1 MKITDL
7 KIDGFGVW
15 HDLTLRGLSP
25 ELTVFYGP
33 NEAGKSTLMQFMRS
47 ILYGMSPTRRERYLP
62 PVVGGRP
69 GGWLKVDTE
78 NGPLTISR
86 YADRGPT
93 DVGKVTIITASGE
106 EQGDRLLREAL
117 EHVDEP
123 TYNNIFAVGLREVQE
138 LNSLS
143 DTAAAQ
149 WMYRLTSGLDR
160 ISLYDVIHM
169 LEGTRLRLLN
179 SWEEKSELRSLVSQ
193 RETLQGELEE
203 LITKG
208 RRWAQ
213 SAVKLRELAEEVDA
227 RQAEAKALTARAR
240 RLEVA
245 ISLKPLWIK
254 RNKIDDQLERFTGLQ
269 HVEPNT
275 LEVLDDFN
283 KRIEEH
289 ERERDVLR
297 GQRRQLRD
305 EANRLNINDSLVRN
319 SCRLNGL
326 LEQTDWLQA
335 TERRAAE
342 LADEVKQLEARLAS
356 ENERLAHEW
365 TGAGSHPPRIT
376 SDIVEQLTPQIRAI
390 ESAAQLVDAA
400 KHELEVHK
408 TGESEFRTQ
417 IESATTNGEQMGLP
431 TDLEATTDLVTKLR
445 RRQQLEQRIKGTEG
459 EAETLQIQARDLV
472 EEQVIPIELFV
483 LLGMFFVAGIALFV
497 TWWLLPASIL
507 GKYGGWWAAGGI
519 ATSTIVA
526 LYKFTKETWATE
538 RFDHC
543 HYQLE
548 SLAEKVES
556 AETELA
562 DLDHEL
568 AHNGG
573 SVALRLQHA
582 ERHLAEL
589 ERLLPVESQRR
600 EVAQALGNAERRLQ
614 LAEEKYAAAKTSW
627 KSRLRA
633 LGLPESITAETIA
646 SMASQCDRLA
656 ELEARI
662 ENRRDDMQRRQRE
675 HHIVTQRIVALAEET
690 GLRLTSPTS
699 TAHLA
704 AGEPPVADTAKDPKK
719 DRLKEKEKITQI
731 TRHASAPLEQLEHL
745 RTQYHQHTQRVEQR
759 KGIRERAKT
768 LRLEARKHAQAA
780 IGYRR
785 RREALFQ
792 KCGVSDEPELR
803 QLIAKLA
810 EVEEHRNKRAATTRE
825 IIAAIGKHGTEADFA
840 SFLSEDQIGRLEH
853 DWEALSAQS
862 EELDRHLK
870 DALQRRGAMV
880 EQQRTAAAD
889 QSLALK
895 QIELDVVEQQIR
907 KAIDAWRERAA
918 VSLFLERIREDYEQH
933 RQPETLREASEYMR
947 QLTDGK
953 YTRIW
958 TPLAHDIL
966 FVDNAEGQALS
977 VQVLSRGTRE
987 QLFVSLR
994 LALVAAYA
1002 RRGIHLPMIL
1012 DDVFVNYDA
1021 GRTRTACSVLRDFA
1035 RQGHQLLVFT
1045 CHEHVWQMFKDINV
1059 DCRRIPNRYDEVLEH
1074 LEAPRPEP
1082 VPELLPEPLPE
1093 PVPELLPEPVMV
1105 TVEPEPV
1112 APAPEPP
1119 RLPTRKR
1126 RRVRRKPRVVK
1137 QVVEEPEL
1145 IIEETEEVTYADK
1158 VASEIEYWWD
1168 STVPAAETNGH
1179 IWHEEDSGLGYLPE
1193 PEIRQ
1198 RW

>member
-69 GGWLKVDTE
+69 GGWLKVETE

-93 DVGKVTIITASGE
+93 DVGKVTIITADGE

-179 SWEEKSELRSLVSQ
+179 SWEEKSELRSLISQ

-213 SAVKLRELAEEVDA
+213 SAVKLRELAEEVDT

-283 KRIEEH
+283 KRLEEH
-289 ERERDVLR
+289 ERERDILR

-305 EANRLNINDSLVRN
+305 ESKRLNINDSLVRN

-417 IESATTNGEQMGLP
+417 IESATTNGEKMGLP
-431 TDLEATTDLVTKLR
+431 TDLESATDLVTKLR

-538 RFDHC
+538 RFDQC

-548 SLAEKVES
+548 MLAEKVES
-556 AETELA
+556 AEVEL
-562 DLDHEL
+562 DNLDHEL
-568 AHNGG
+568 SHTGG

-600 EVAQALGNAERRLQ
+600 EVAQALSNAERRLQ
-614 LAEEKYAAAKTSW
+614 LAEEKFAAAKTNW
-627 KSRLRA
+627 KGRLRA

-662 ENRRDDMQRRQRE
+662 DNRRDDMQRRQRD
-675 HHIVTQRIVALAEET
+675 HSIVSQRIFALAEET
-690 GLRLTSPTS
+690 GLRLNQPAS

-704 AGEPPVADTAKDPKK
+704 AGEPPAADTAKEPKK
-719 DRLKEKEKITQI
+719 DRPKEKVTQPS
-731 TRHASAPLEQLEHL
+731 RQASTPLEQLDHL
-745 RTQYHQHTQRVEQR
+745 RAQYHQHTQRVEQR

-768 LRLEARKHAQAA
+768 LRLDARKHAQAA

-785 RREALFQ
+785 RRETLFQ

-810 EVEEHRNKRAATTRE
+810 EVEELRNKRAATTRE
-825 IIAAIGKHGTEADFA
+825 IIAAIGKHGTEVDFA
-840 SFLSEDQIGRLEH
+840 PFLSDDQIGRLEH
-853 DWEALSAQS
+853 DWESLSAQS

-966 FVDNAEGQALS
+966 FVDNAEGQPLS

-1035 RQGHQLLVFT
+1035 RQGHQLMVFT

-1059 DCRRIPNRYDEVLEH
+1059 DCRRIPNRHGEVEEL
-1074 LEAPRPEP
+1074 LEAPQPEPIPESLPEPIPAPVVASVEPEPFIPEPEP
-1082 VPELLPEPLPE
+1082 VPP
-1093 PVPELLPEPVMV
+1093 
-1105 TVEPEPV
+1105 
-1112 APAPEPP
+1112 PAPKPQ
-1119 RLPTRKR
+1119 K
-1126 RRVRRKPRVVK
+1126 VRSQRKPRRVEKVVA
-1137 QVVEEPEL
+1137 EPEL
-1145 IIEETEEVTYADK
+1145 IIEETEEVTYEDA
-1158 VASEIEYWWD
+1158 ASAATEIEYWWD
-1168 STVPAAETNGH
+1168 STAPAAETNGH
-1179 IWHEEDSGLGYLPE
+1179 IWYEEDSGLGFLPE

>member
-69 GGWLKVDTE
+69 GGWLKVETE

-93 DVGKVTIITASGE
+93 DVGKVTIITADGE

-179 SWEEKSELRSLVSQ
+179 SWEEKSELRSLISQ

-203 LITKG
+203 LITEG

-283 KRIEEH
+283 KRLEEH
-289 ERERDVLR
+289 ERERDILR

-305 EANRLNINDSLVRN
+305 ESKRLNINDSLVRN

-335 TERRAAE
+335 TERRATE

-417 IESATTNGEQMGLP
+417 IESATTNGEKMGLP
-431 TDLEATTDLVTKLR
+431 TDLESATDLVTKLR

-507 GKYGGWWAAGGI
+507 GKYGGWWAVGGI

-538 RFDHC
+538 RFDQC

-548 SLAEKVES
+548 MLAEKVES
-556 AETELA
+556 AEVEL
-562 DLDHEL
+562 DNLDHEL
-568 AHNGG
+568 SHTGG

-600 EVAQALGNAERRLQ
+600 EVAQALSNAERRLQ
-614 LAEEKYAAAKTSW
+614 LAEEKYAAAKTNW
-627 KSRLRA
+627 KGRLRA
-633 LGLPESITAETIA
+633 LGLPESVTAETIA

-675 HHIVTQRIVALAEET
+675 HNIVSQRIFALAEET
-690 GLRLTSPTS
+690 GLRFNQPTS

-704 AGEPPVADTAKDPKK
+704 AGEPPAADTARDPKK
-719 DRLKEKEKITQI
+719 DRSKEKVAQPS
-731 TRHASAPLEQLEHL
+731 RQASTPLEQLDHL
-745 RTQYHQHTQRVEQR
+745 RAQYHQHTQRVEQR
-759 KGIRERAKT
+759 KDIRERAKT

-810 EVEEHRNKRAATTRE
+810 EVEELRNKRAATTRE
-825 IIAAIGKHGTEADFA
+825 IIAAIGKHGTETDFA
-840 SFLSEDQIGRLEH
+840 PFLSDDQIGRLEH
-853 DWEALSAQS
+853 DWESLSAQS

-966 FVDNAEGQALS
+966 FVDNAEGQPLS

-1035 RQGHQLLVFT
+1035 RQGHQLMVFT
-1045 CHEHVWQMFKDINV
+1045 CHEHVWQMFKDVNV
-1059 DCRRIPNRYDEVLEH
+1059 DCRRIPNRNGEVEER
-1074 LEAPRPEP
+1074 LEAPQPDRI
-1082 VPELLPEPLPE
+1082 PEPLPE
-1093 PVPELLPEPVMV
+1093 PIPEPVV
-1105 TVEPEPV
+1105 ATVEPEPV
-1112 APAPEPP
+1112 IPEPE
-1119 RLPTRKR
+1119 PTPPSIPKPQK
-1126 RRVRRKPRVVK
+1126 VRSQRKPRVIEEVVK
-1137 QVVEEPEL
+1137 EPEL
-1145 IIEETEEVTYADK
+1145 IIEETEEVTYEDA
-1158 VASEIEYWWD
+1158 VPTATEIEYWWD
-1168 STVPAAETNGH
+1168 STAPAAEANGH
-1179 IWHEEDSGLGYLPE
+1179 IWYEQESSTGYLPE
-1193 PEIRQ
+1193 PEIHQ